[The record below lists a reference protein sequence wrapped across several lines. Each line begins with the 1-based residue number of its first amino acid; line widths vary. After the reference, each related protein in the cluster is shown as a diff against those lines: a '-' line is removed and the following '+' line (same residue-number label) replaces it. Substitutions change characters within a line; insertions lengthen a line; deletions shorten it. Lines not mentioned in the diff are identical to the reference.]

1 MAQTYTSSQTTE
13 PRKNVSL
20 VKRTDKAAVKSIRI
34 SKLNNA
40 YLQDGSKYL
49 GYLRILSI
57 VCVLGLIMLVGLLTN
72 FSTSKT
78 RIMPT
83 TSDGKLITP
92 PPIEDAVDENIVTLW
107 ITDVMTQ
114 STTMGFHDYQIRLK
128 EIRPFFSDRGWESF
142 MRYMKTSFYGRP
154 SIISRL
160 DNDRLVFFGAPSQT
174 PQILQSGL
182 SSGVY
187 TYTLRFGASIQE
199 ASTAGNG
206 SGRPVFDLSIVRVSS
221 DINPAGLAIDQ
232 WRLRP

>member
-1 MAQTYTSSQTTE
+1 MAPTYASAQTAET
-13 PRKNVSL
+13 RKGVSL
-20 VKRTDKAAVKSIRI
+20 VKRTDKAAIKSIRI

-57 VCVLGLIMLVGLLTN
+57 VSVFGLIVLVALLTN
-72 FSTSKT
+72 FSASKT
-78 RIMPT
+78 RVMPS

-92 PPIEDAVDENIVTLW
+92 PPIEDALDENIVTLW

-114 STTMGFHDYQIRLK
+114 SMTMGFHDYQIRFK

-142 MRYMKTSFYGRP
+142 MRYMKTSFSGRP
-154 SIISRL
+154 SLISRL
-160 DNDRLVFFGAPSQT
+160 DNDRLIFFGSPSQT

-187 TYTLRFGASIQE
+187 TYTLRYGANLQENSSFG
-199 ASTAGNG
+199 TAG
-206 SGRPVFDLSIVRVSS
+206 SRMTFDLSIIRVRSE
-221 DINPAGLAIDQ
+221 INPAGLAIDQ
-232 WRLRP
+232 WRLRQ